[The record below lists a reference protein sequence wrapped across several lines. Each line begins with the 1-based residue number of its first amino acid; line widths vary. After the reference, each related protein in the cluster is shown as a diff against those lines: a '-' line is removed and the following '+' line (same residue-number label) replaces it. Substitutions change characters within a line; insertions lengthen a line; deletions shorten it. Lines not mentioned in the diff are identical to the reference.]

1 MKKFVKALSSKL
13 SSVLSEEFVNDLISS
28 FGGCLLL
35 YENLLGSKTAEID
48 LVAMK
53 NDHTQHLKSAFSLQ
67 DNQLF
72 SIEHMRRYE
81 LLEAVDRGEKILSK
95 QSPAAE
101 YLLAKHGKIP
111 AFLGVHPEGHLI
123 FALKMT
129 KQSLKEVD
137 ALVIIKKLLLK

>member
-1 MKKFVKALSSKL
+1 
-13 SSVLSEEFVNDLISS
+13 LSEEFVNDLISS

-35 YENLLGSKTAEID
+35 YENLLGSKTAEMD

-53 NDHTQHLKSAFSLQ
+53 NDNTQHLKSALSLQ
-67 DNQLF
+67 KKETFTEESL
-72 SIEHMRRYE
+72 ERYE
-81 LLEAVDRGEKILSK
+81 LLQAVDRGEKILSK

-137 ALVIIKKLLLK
+137 ALVIAKKLLLK